1 MTGLRWLMP
10 AAAVLTLAA
19 SGTAAWMGID
29 NARLRR
35 TLASEASN
43 PTPVASVPA
52 PAGPTMLL
60 ASADGIVQAALTP
73 ERLRGSGNVPRIA
86 LQPTTQVI
94 RFTLAV
100 PEEFPSYDVLIERLG
115 AGEPIA
121 RQLGLHRNPD
131 KSVSAWVS
139 SDLLADG
146 DYEILLNGTRD
157 NRSELIAVYGYRIAR
172 TPSQPTIER
181 PQP

>member
-1 MTGLRWLMP
+1 
-10 AAAVLTLAA
+10 VLAIAA

-35 TLASEASN
+35 TLAADASN
-43 PTPVASVPA
+43 RTPDESVPA
-52 PAGPTMLL
+52 PAGPTALL
-60 ASADGIVQAALTP
+60 ASADGIVQAVLTP
-73 ERLRGSGNVPRIA
+73 ERLRGSGQVPRIS

-100 PEEFPSYDVLIERLG
+100 PEEFPSYEVLVERLG

-121 RQLGLHRNPD
+121 RQLGLQRNPN
-131 KSVSAWVS
+131 KSVTVWVS
-139 SDLLADG
+139 ADLLPDG

-157 NRSELIAVYGYRIAR
+157 NRSELVAVYGYRIAQ